1 MKTQTKTNLLKLLK
15 KENIYLYK
23 DDSVFD
29 SMPQGEADSIEY
41 FNLGK
46 YISDDELEKEY
57 ESRGLTPVDP
67 VSFIENQVKENKHKY
82 TTTHWKDADG
92 KWCFAVFDLWD
103 VDKRSVL
110 VGRDDYGWDDRWW
123 FGGVR
128 KSTSISETKLS
139 SDTLT
144 LKKAVELCKEAGY
157 VVYKKL

>member
-1 MKTQTKTNLLKLLK
+1 MTTQIKTKLLKLLK
-15 KENIYLYK
+15 KENISLYK

-67 VSFIENQVKENKHKY
+67 VSLIENQVKENKHKF
-82 TTTHWKDADG
+82 TATHWKDADG
-92 KWCFAVFDLWD
+92 KWCFATFNLWD
-103 VDKRSVL
+103 DDERSVS
-110 VGRDDYGWDDRWW
+110 VVRGGSDWSDIWW

-128 KSTSISETKLS
+128 KSTVDSETKLS

-144 LKKAVELCKEAGY
+144 LEKAVELCKEAGY
-157 VVYKKL
+157 VVYKQL